1 MATSGHFERMRK
13 MTQFVQAITG
23 ILERLP
29 NWARDDHE
37 PSLRIK
43 QLLIDVGFVL
53 CAVCLIVIVYRTLFP

>member
-1 MATSGHFERMRK
+1 

-37 PSLRIK
+37 PSLGIK
-43 QLLIDVGFVL
+43 PLLSDVGFVL